1 MIPEWFL
8 RWPLERLVL
17 RKAISFCCLNDT
29 CRSEN
34 EQTSY
39 EELQWLEK
47 SDQYAAFL
55 MLAWA
60 QDKEPVNLRSRYE
73 ENDFK
78 RLHAE
83 TKNDA

>member
-1 MIPEWFL
+1 ME
-8 RWPLERLVL
+8 
-17 RKAISFCCLNDT
+17 KCND
-29 CRSEN
+29 
-34 EQTSY
+34 Q
-39 EELQWLEK
+39 K
-47 SDQYAAFL
+47 SDEFAAFL